1 MKSIQQMIEDR
12 GGFAAVQENYI
23 RIENAPF
30 MLLVIEIIGGPYP
43 NGAYEVSVAHYGK
56 QNGDLMKD
64 PEVTFLV
71 SPQGAAMAW
80 RPLAYENSYAGCYDV
95 ACGVDRDG
103 TLRLKSQNKMRQIAE
118 FVLMWDQNIQE
129 QGFIEA
135 ARTAPKAEA

>member
-23 RIENAPF
+23 RIENSPF

-43 NGAYEVSVAHYGK
+43 NGAYEVSVAHYGE

-71 SPQGAAMAW
+71 SPQGATMAW
-80 RPLAYENSYAGCYDV
+80 RPLAYENSYAGSYDV
-95 ACGVDRDG
+95 ACEVDRDG